1 MDATLGLVALWI
13 AFAATHMG
21 LSSLRWRPR
30 LAGALG
36 ELAFAVIYSLIAL
49 GIFVPLVMLYFA
61 HKHEGPFLWYLGG
74 VPGLR
79 YAVYVGMALTFVL
92 LVGGLARPS
101 PSSFRVGPSEVRG
114 VQRITRHPVFMAAGL
129 YGLLHLLVASVSTT
143 ELAFFGGFPVFAVLG
158 SMHQDARK
166 LASPGAEAY
175 RRFCAATS
183 LLPDPRGIAAAL
195 RDVPV
200 PAAIGVGA
208 TVALR
213 LFHPTLF
220 GP

>member
-1 MDATLGLVALWI
+1 MDATISLVVLWL
-13 AFAATHMG
+13 AFAATHIGM
-21 LSSLRWRPR
+21 SSLRLRPR
-30 LAGALG
+30 LVGALG
-36 ELAFAVIYSLIAL
+36 ERAFAGVYSLVAL
-49 GIFVPLVMLYFA
+49 AIFVPLVAVYFA

-74 VPGLR
+74 IPGLR
-79 YAVYVGMALTFVL
+79 YAVYAGMALTFVL
-92 LVGGLARPS
+92 LAGGLARPS
-101 PSSFRVGPSEVRG
+101 PSSMIAGPMDVRG
-114 VQRITRHPVFMAAGL
+114 VQRVTRHPVFMAAGL

-143 ELAFFGGFPVFAVLG
+143 ELAFFGGFPVFAVVG

-175 RRFCAATS
+175 RRFCAETP
-183 LLPDPRGIAAAL
+183 LLPDPRGIAGAL

-213 LFHPTLF
+213 LLHPALF